1 MKLNDKLDYPMVNI
15 RFINNSRGFTLVELM
30 IALGIMSMVIAA
42 IYGTSI
48 AANRSATKN
57 EVAAEMMQN
66 LRTSVDFLEQDIRMA
81 GLDPFDLAGAGIVRL
96 SAPIP
101 MPSATHLYFTADR
114 NKNDTIDVY
123 DGSGNISEA
132 AGDLDRITYYYDAA
146 NKQLRQCLSDD
157 TTDSSCETVAEN
169 VEDFQ
174 FSYLDADN
182 APIPFPIDD
191 DVKLSNIRSVEVSIT
206 IRKLAGGFGPISRSL
221 TKQIVCRNL
230 AF

>member
-1 MKLNDKLDYPMVNI
+1 MKLNDKLDYPMINI

-30 IALGIMSMVIAA
+30 IAIGIMSMVIAA

-48 AANRSATKN
+48 AANRSATRN

-101 MPSATHLYFTADR
+101 MPSATHLYFSADR

-123 DGSGNISEA
+123 DGAGNISEA

-157 TTDSSCETVAEN
+157 TTGSSCETVAEN
-169 VEDFQ
+169 VESFQ
-174 FSYLDADN
+174 FSYLDTNN
-182 APIPFPIDD
+182 APIPFPI
-191 DVKLSNIRSVEVSIT
+191 
-206 IRKLAGGFGPISRSL
+206 
-221 TKQIVCRNL
+221 
-230 AF
+230 

>member
-1 MKLNDKLDYPMVNI
+1 MKLNDKLDYSMVNI
-15 RFINNSRGFTLVELM
+15 RFINNSRGFTLAELM
-30 IALGIMSMVIAA
+30 IALAIMSMVIAA

-48 AANRSATKN
+48 AANRSTTRN
-57 EVAAEMMQN
+57 EVAAEVMQN
-66 LRTSVDFLEQDIRMA
+66 LRTSIDFLEQDIRMA
-81 GLDPFDLAGAGIVRL
+81 GLDRFELAGAGIVRL

-114 NKNDTIDVY
+114 NKNDTIDIY
-123 DGSGNISEA
+123 DGAGNISEA
-132 AGDLDRITYYYDAA
+132 DGDLDRMTYYYDTA

-169 VEDFQ
+169 VESFQ

-191 DVKLSNIRSVEVSIT
+191 DVKLSNIRSVQVSIT
-206 IRKLAGGFGPISRSL
+206 ISKLAGGFGPISRSL
-221 TKQIVCRNL
+221 TKQIICRNL